1 MEIYKSINFSARR
14 WWRSFPHGCHNYTRR
29 LFCRRG
35 RAVVIVCTERRCR
48 GSHKAIKCEK
58 TLQKTLVIILLGIGF
73 YKMIAKNIIKI
84 SLTNLFIKFIQFLK
98 KKFFPLIHLK
108 FWFFFKY
115 FLENCLIKVI
125 LTKNQESLA
134 K

>member
-84 SLTNLFIKFIQFLK
+84 SLTNLFIKFYPILK
-98 KKFFPLIHLK
+98 KKFFPTNSFEILVFLK
-108 FWFFFKY
+108 IFFRKLF
-115 FLENCLIKVI
+115 
-125 LTKNQESLA
+125 NQSNFN
-134 K
+134 KKSRKFS